1 MRVAVPV
8 FNGRVSP
15 VFDAARRLMII
26 EIDDGVEVS
35 RTEHSVADL
44 PPWQRAR
51 LLGEKGAS
59 HLICGAI
66 SMPMMSLLMAQGIT
80 VTANI
85 AGDVGEVL
93 RAYTSSS
100 LSSPQFMMPGCWG
113 LGRRGRCRHGRGW
126 RGM

>member
-15 VFDAARRLMII
+15 VFDAARRLMIVEI
-26 EIDDGVEVS
+26 ENGTEVG

-44 PPWQRAR
+44 LPWQRAR
-51 LLGEKGAS
+51 LLGEQGVS

-66 SMPMMSLLMAQGIT
+66 SMPAINLLMAHGIK
-80 VTANI
+80 VTPNI
-85 AGDVGEVL
+85 AGYVDEVL
-93 RAYTSSS
+93 RAYMASR
-100 LSSPQFMMPGCWG
+100 LVSPQFMMPGCWG
-113 LGRRGRCRHGRGW
+113 PGRRGRYRRGRGW